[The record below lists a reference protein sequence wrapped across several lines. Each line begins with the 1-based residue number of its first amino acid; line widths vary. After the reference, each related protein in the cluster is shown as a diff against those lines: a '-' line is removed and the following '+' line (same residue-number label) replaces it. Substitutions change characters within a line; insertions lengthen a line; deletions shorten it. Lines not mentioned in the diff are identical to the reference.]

1 MNLKKIIIVA
11 ACIFVILAALAG
23 VAAVGA
29 ALAVQPA
36 PTQTSIQA
44 QQAGDTA
51 SIYFSD
57 LYQTDGV
64 LPLHTWQPIT
74 VFGETFHACVV
85 EVLNTRSTLTVNP
98 DDSRVCGD
106 L

>member
-1 MNLKKIIIVA
+1 MKKIIIVA
-11 ACIFVILAALAG
+11 LCCFIILAALAG
-23 VAAVGA
+23 VAVVAT
-29 ALAVQPA
+29 ALATQSGATPQPLM
-36 PTQTSIQA
+36 QA

-57 LYQTDGV
+57 LYQAEGI

-85 EVLNTRSTLTVNP
+85 EHVGSRSTLTVNP